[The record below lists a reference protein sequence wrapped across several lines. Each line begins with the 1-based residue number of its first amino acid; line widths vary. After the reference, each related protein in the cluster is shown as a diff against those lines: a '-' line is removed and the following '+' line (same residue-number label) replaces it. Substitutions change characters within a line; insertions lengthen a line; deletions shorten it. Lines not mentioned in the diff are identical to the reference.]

1 MSIHFPW
8 KKQWE
13 TKSYTIVYDGNGGK
27 LDGERFV
34 RKEVEVRFV
43 PQSKKKKSGEGLY
56 AINPFVRSDLKC
68 VGFYARKRTDK
79 EWVWYGSD
87 HCWHTSFEK
96 TSYQKLLISEQ
107 TPLESLYSDA
117 EDEIYLVAQWED
129 EQGVR
134 RNCGYDIFSQ
144 RLMAH
149 AFGGMDGKTYHNTPE
164 AYEYGKKKGYQCFE
178 IDLSYTE
185 DDRLVLCH
193 GWSESNCKCTGVKY
207 RPEFAHMTYE
217 KAMQIPIH
225 GHSII
230 DARQFYDIVKNE
242 PPYYYE
248 IDFHNIKKGNEKRVS
263 AMLDDFQHDEALL
276 DRLLMQVY
284 SQTMFEQI
292 DSVYHFTNYMYL
304 VGINIDKID
313 SILTYCLDHGICS
326 VALRTNFVT
335 RETVQKV
342 HDAGLYAFSYTVNED
357 VAYANYLFDMG
368 IDMICTDF
376 LTEKDIQG
384 TDARYGR
391 FPFMVWY
398 NSNHKDVI
406 IHYEDAADKIEH
418 LKSGNYEYKD
428 DTIWQNDGHQKLK
441 KCGYEVVGKKF
452 AGWKM
457 RVTIEGKMLWYS
469 EDGLFHIDKD
479 YTSKKRY
486 QERIFKDGD
495 TLPIFDV
502 KKNMKLIMVAQWED

>member
-1 MSIHFPW
+1 M
-8 KKQWE
+8 
-13 TKSYTIVYDGNGGK
+13 
-27 LDGERFV
+27 
-34 RKEVEVRFV
+34 
-43 PQSKKKKSGEGLY
+43 
-56 AINPFVRSDLKC
+56 
-68 VGFYARKRTDK
+68 
-79 EWVWYGSD
+79 
-87 HCWHTSFEK
+87 
-96 TSYQKLLISEQ
+96 
-107 TPLESLYSDA
+107 
-117 EDEIYLVAQWED
+117 
-129 EQGVR
+129 
-134 RNCGYDIFSQ
+134 
-144 RLMAH
+144 
-149 AFGGMDGKTYHNTPE
+149 
-164 AYEYGKKKGYQCFE
+164 
-178 IDLSYTE
+178 
-185 DDRLVLCH
+185 
-193 GWSESNCKCTGVKY
+193 
-207 RPEFAHMTYE
+207 
-217 KAMQIPIH
+217 
-225 GHSII
+225 
-230 DARQFYDIVKNE
+230 
-242 PPYYYE
+242 
-248 IDFHNIKKGNEKRVS
+248 
-263 AMLDDFQHDEALL
+263 
-276 DRLLMQVY
+276 
-284 SQTMFEQI
+284 
-292 DSVYHFTNYMYL
+292 
-304 VGINIDKID
+304 
-313 SILTYCLDHGICS
+313 TYCLDHGICS

-441 KCGYEVVGKKF
+441 KCGYEVAGKKF